1 MWQALLCL
9 ALTLWPLGVWANER
23 AGHGD
28 LLEPAVAAAADA
40 RPSDHPQTTGLV
52 LPPVPEGFVEDDAG
66 WIRFAYQPSIRARVE
81 PLKAAADRVRNELRE
96 LLGPQVLQRVH
107 VRIGRTVGEMETLA
121 PSGVGVPQYASGVAF
136 SELGLVLLTE
146 RPRFPNDQHDLLQ
159 VFRHE
164 LAHVALHDAIGHQNV
179 PRWFNEGFAV
189 HASGEAV
196 ATRMQTLWTATITDK
211 LIPLSDLT
219 HHFPAEATRASVAYA
234 QAADIVRYLLRT
246 HDALRFQALLDR
258 LRSGQTFDAALSD
271 AYATDLAN
279 LEYEWRED
287 VSRRYTFW
295 PVLFSGSLVWMGAL
309 ALFIWG
315 WRKRRKRN
323 RTILARWAV
332 EEAREDARRRAETAA
347 RPVHIVIARPTDLPV
362 TPPSEQLPIPKIEH
376 DGNWYTLH

>member
-9 ALTLWPLGVWANER
+9 VLALWPLGASAEEL
-23 AGHGD
+23 ASQGEP
-28 LLEPAVAAAADA
+28 LEPTAAADT
-40 RPSDHPQTTGLV
+40 RPSDHPPATSLA
-52 LPPVPEGFVEDDAG
+52 LPSVPEGFVQDDAG
-66 WIRFAYQPSIRARVE
+66 WIHFAYQPSSRARVE
-81 PLKAAADRVRNELRE
+81 PLKAAADRVRAELRE
-96 LLGPQVLQRVH
+96 LLGPHVLERVH

-121 PSGVGVPQYASGVAF
+121 PSGAGFPKYASGVAY

-146 RPRFPNDQHDLLQ
+146 KARYPNDQHDLVQ

-164 LAHVALHDAIGHQNV
+164 LAHVALHDAVGHRNV

-196 ATRMQTLWTATITDK
+196 ATRMQTLWTATLTDK

-219 HHFPAEATRASVAYA
+219 HHFPADATRASVAYA
-234 QAADIVRYLLRT
+234 QAADLVRYLLRT

-258 LRSGQTFDAALSD
+258 MRAGQAFEAAIAD

-295 PVLFSGSLVWMGAL
+295 PVLFSGTMVWMGAL
-309 ALFIWG
+309 ALFVWG

-323 RTILARWAV
+323 RKILARWAV
-332 EEAREDARRRAETAA
+332 EEAREDARRRARAAA
-347 RPVHIVIARPTDLPV
+347 RPVHIVLARPADVSV
-362 TPPSEQLPIPKIEH
+362 TPPSEQLPIPKVEH